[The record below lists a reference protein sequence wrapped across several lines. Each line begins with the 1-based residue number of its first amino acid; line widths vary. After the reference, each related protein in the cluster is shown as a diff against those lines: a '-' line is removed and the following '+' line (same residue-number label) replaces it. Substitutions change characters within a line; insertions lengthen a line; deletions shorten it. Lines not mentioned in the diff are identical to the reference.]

1 VSSPIAPFET
11 WEGYVE
17 HLKTQNKH
25 FAQRREYLRRIYL
38 PLVEELTWGRKF
50 LDVGY
55 AVDDHITALE
65 DRGWVA
71 TGIDQVTKGRL
82 EGDFETYEFK
92 GKKYDFILLGGM
104 LECFKNP
111 VLALQRCHELLSP
124 SGCLLMTTASVDIMW
139 LSGHVHW
146 GHWSHKRHSVYWSMR
161 TLLEQLQRVG
171 LEIILQRQNYSSH
184 FLARNDLHILA
195 QKPYTTAY
203 TEGREGWGVEA
214 DHKEYLEAIKQE
226 DAAKLN
232 GHQPNLKLV
241 KGGQDG
247 PT

>member
-1 VSSPIAPFET
+1 
-11 WEGYVE
+11 
-17 HLKTQNKH
+17 
-25 FAQRREYLRRIYL
+25 
-38 PLVEELTWGRKF
+38 
-50 LDVGY
+50 
-55 AVDDHITALE
+55 
-65 DRGWVA
+65 
-71 TGIDQVTKGRL
+71 
-82 EGDFETYEFK
+82 
-92 GKKYDFILLGGM
+92 
-104 LECFKNP
+104 
-111 VLALQRCHELLSP
+111 
-124 SGCLLMTTASVDIMW
+124 MTTASVDIMW